1 MSVEKQVLAALKW
14 TSLAKLVGQ
23 VISWGV
29 TLVVLR
35 LLLPADYGL
44 MALVS
49 MIIAVLGGI
58 AEFGLGSSLVQAPKL
73 ERGDLSAITG
83 VVIVLNLGIGVLVAL
98 LAPLAAWFFSEPRL
112 ALLIQVAS
120 LHFALNALGT
130 IPQAMAFRALNFR
143 WLAWVEL
150 AAVLSSGLTTLV
162 LAWYGYGVWALLLGS
177 LLQNL
182 IRTALLLR
190 GGMPRPTF
198 RLEGL
203 RRHVTFGGTLAA
215 VNLLTQIVYQSD
227 VFIAG
232 KLLSQQALGLYS
244 VSVHLA
250 TLPMQKIMSVINQV
264 TFPAVARLQH
274 ERERLRLRMLEATR
288 LLTVFSLPALWGMS
302 AVAPEFV
309 ASIMGPKW
317 EGAVFPLQAVCLV
330 VPMRML
336 NMVYNTAVLGVGDI
350 RVNVVNSVT
359 SAIILPIAFL
369 VGAHWGVQGLA
380 VAWVA
385 AIPFVSFFRLPR
397 MLRII
402 DIRLSDLVACLRA
415 PVVAGA
421 VMYAAVSLG
430 RLPCE
435 TLTPAVRLA
444 LLILVGAGAYVG
456 TVLLLDRRIVPDVL
470 RIVRAMRA

>member
-73 ERGDLSAITG
+73 DRGDLSAITG
-83 VVIVLNLGIGVLVAL
+83 VVIVLNLGIGILVAL

-112 ALLIQVAS
+112 SLLIQAAS

-130 IPQAMAFRALNFR
+130 IPQAMAFREMNFR

-182 IRTALLLR
+182 VRTALLLR

-232 KLLSQQALGLYS
+232 KLLSHQALGLYS

-264 TFPAVARLQH
+264 TFPAVARLQL
-274 ERERLRLRMLEATR
+274 ERERLRVRMLEATR
-288 LLTVFSLPALWGMS
+288 LLMVFSLPALWGVS

-336 NMVYNTAVLGVGDI
+336 NMIYNTAVLGVGNI
-350 RVNVVNSVT
+350 RVNVVNAAT
-359 SAIILPIAFL
+359 SAIILPFAFF
-369 VGAHWGVQGLA
+369 VGAHWGVDGLA
-380 VAWVA
+380 FAWVA
-385 AIPFVSFFRLPR
+385 AIPFVSFFRLPT

-402 DIRLSDLVACLRA
+402 DIRLSDLVASLRA

-444 LLILVGAGAYVG
+444 LLVTVGGAAYVG
-456 TVLLLDRRIVPDVL
+456 AVLLLDRRLVPDVL
-470 RIVRAMRA
+470 RIVRGMRA